1 MDSGVDERFYLHRR
15 RRKIWW
21 EAALLSRQSVEMALK
36 GWGGLSKLERLGW
49 FSKAGIDTFLKRNW
63 TSVALLP
70 GEQVNQGDGDG
81 IAGHQWVA
89 AKEMDQ

>member
-15 RRKIWW
+15 RREIWR
-21 EAALLSRQSVEMALK
+21 EAMLSWQSVEMTLK

-81 IAGHQWVA
+81 IAGHQWIA